1 MEKSYLDMSL
11 LKNQNCI
18 AVKLSHF
25 FTVEELEQIDFTGVD
40 IAKSKRNLS
49 KAITIAHEKE
59 FKESHTSIALIDTL
73 LIDVYPAS
81 RYLDLRII
89 KDNNFQMD
97 FRCQYS
103 KKITSYLNIII
114 SKAINFSKYRNK
126 QDVVFIKGHILD
138 NFAAAIT
145 KVLTLN
151 GLKEIRF
158 VSEYINSDNSI
169 FAEKDYKFEFIVE
182 EITFCISANQDL
194 IKFMFSTGTESDYIY
209 FIKNKI
215 GITSISLII
224 EKAIKAKQKE
234 ESGRWS

>member
-49 KAITIAHEKE
+49 KTTTIAYEKE

-73 LIDVYPAS
+73 LIDVYPVS

-103 KKITSYLNIII
+103 KKINSYLNIII

-126 QDVVFIKGHILD
+126 QDIVFIKGHILD

-182 EITFCISANQDL
+182 ENTFCISANQDL
-194 IKFMFSTGTESDYIY
+194 IKFMFSSGTESDYIY

-215 GITSISLII
+215 GIASISLII

-234 ESGRWS
+234 EPGRS